1 MYGFDFLIF
10 TYNVFSFS
18 VTKLALSMSSYE
30 PYRLQLFGR
39 HDYYGLILIDCNA
52 QNQLIYRRLN
62 VISKL
67 IHPGYKCQDEFFCKQ
82 WTDFSKIRSILTDV
96 NKRKTYDY
104 YRNYTIKLD
113 INCNSITDWWF
124 PYPKPQVCSINIL
137 ALINNT
143 MTYVNWF
150 IEIQTPKS
158 NTAKSSTQTKSGF
171 TIKIKK
177 KYISKNKSEKSNQS
191 SQSTKTNATNESR
204 TNNNNN
210 KSSRKRKHHDSNSK
224 INDSP
229 RKKPKLNNGKSKSN
243 TTPSSNTVYIATQ
256 LSDSGILS
264 YYFPFHII
272 NL

>member
-1 MYGFDFLIF
+1 M
-10 TYNVFSFS
+10 
-18 VTKLALSMSSYE
+18 
-30 PYRLQLFGR
+30 
-39 HDYYGLILIDCNA
+39 
-52 QNQLIYRRLN
+52 
-62 VISKL
+62 
-67 IHPGYKCQDEFFCKQ
+67 
-82 WTDFSKIRSILTDV
+82 
-96 NKRKTYDY
+96 
-104 YRNYTIKLD
+104 
-113 INCNSITDWWF
+113 
-124 PYPKPQVCSINIL
+124 
-137 ALINNT
+137 LINAKHMIIIVIIQLNWISIVIQSLIGGFHILNPK
-143 MTYVNWF
+143 YVLLISLHWL
-150 IEIQTPKS
+150 IIQWLMLIGLLKIQTPKS

-243 TTPSSNTVYIATQ
+243 TTPSSNTISIATQ

-272 NL
+272 NLWTYRW